1 MKIQNQVAKYI
12 NISLPSRYSS
22 RAELIF
28 SSVSAAIDNFSL
40 TSSDVSFVVP
50 VDKKQTV

>member
-1 MKIQNQVAKYI
+1 MEMQNQVSKCI
-12 NISLPSRYSS
+12 IISLPSRYSS

-40 TSSDVSFVVP
+40 TSSEVCFVVP
-50 VDKKQTV
+50 VNKK